1 MLVSRNAIF
10 GDNTVALGQREEL
23 NAMVRT
29 FLISG
34 FAYTESERLWTLAE
48 CPGCVIAQQ
57 FMSRDV
63 RPEHETTISHL
74 QSKSSAGHRQEA
86 GAHCL

>member
-1 MLVSRNAIF
+1 
-10 GDNTVALGQREEL
+10 
-23 NAMVRT
+23 MVRN

-34 FAYTESERLWTLAE
+34 FAYTERLWTLAE
-48 CPGCVIAQQ
+48 CPGSVIAQQ

-86 GAHCL
+86 GVHCL